1 MTKKITRRDALR
13 IATGSLVATAL
24 GAPPAFADAPL
35 DAPSAKSESNSATVE
50 KNESPAPRE
59 RVVVKLKPN
68 SDDPNVQAEI
78 VGYEIA
84 DYRDDPAVRQY
95 LMEDE
100 DGALR
105 FLAADQIVEKNAAP
119 AISPQE
125 ARDGMKERLLAR
137 MGKGFD
143 ALDAGSFLFV
153 SNAFDG
159 YVEWCA
165 RLFERLEKGFDLYA
179 EKTGL
184 KTSRR
189 ATPLVAIIFA
199 RQSEFIR
206 YASAETPSAE
216 KLAAYYNMQTNRV
229 ALYDLSNP
237 QGVASENLRRRSRL
251 VETREILSRPNAAF
265 NVATIVHEATHQLCF
280 NRGVFLRTGPSPLW
294 AAEGMALCFETPN
307 GMATQGGWGF
317 RGSFVKNE
325 RMLALYRAYA
335 PRMKDPYRKLVAQEG
350 FYENIEASYAASW
363 ALFYYL
369 SKRRERELADY
380 LNVVSQKSPCAVY
393 PSEERLG
400 DFTAIFGDD
409 WDRLT
414 GDVARYMKRL

>member
-24 GAPPAFADAPL
+24 GAELAFADAPL
-35 DAPSAKSESNSATVE
+35 DATPARSASNSE
-50 KNESPAPRE
+50 KIEPPAPRG

-68 SDDPNVQAEI
+68 ADPAAKTEL

-105 FLAADQIVEKNAAP
+105 FVASDRIVEKSAAP
-119 AISPQE
+119 AISPEE
-125 ARDGMKERLLAR
+125 ARDGMKERLLTR
-137 MGKGFD
+137 MGEGFD
-143 ALDAGSFLFV
+143 ALDVGSFLFV

-184 KTSRR
+184 KTTPRE
-189 ATPLVAIIFA
+189 TPLVAIIFA

-216 KLAAYYNMQTNRV
+216 KLAAYYNMETNRV

-237 QGVASENLRRRSRL
+237 QGVGSEHERRRSRL
-251 VETREILSRPNAAF
+251 NETREILSRPNAAF

-317 RGSFVKNE
+317 RGAFVKNE
-325 RMLALYRAYA
+325 RMLSLYRAYA
-335 PRMKDPYRKLVAQEG
+335 PQMKDPYRKLVAQEG

-363 ALFYYL
+363 ALFFYL

-380 LNVVSQKSPCAVY
+380 LNAVSQKKPCAVY
-393 PSEERLG
+393 SPQERLD

-414 GDVARYMKRL
+414 GDVARYLKRL

>member
-1 MTKKITRRDALR
+1 MTKKITRRAVLR
-13 IATGSLVATAL
+13 IATGSLAATAF
-24 GAPPAFADAPL
+24 GATSALADAPL
-35 DAPSAKSESNSATVE
+35 AAT
-50 KNESPAPRE
+50 NAAPAPE
-59 RVVVKLKPN
+59 PEELETAASLQRVVVKLNASLEPAAA
-68 SDDPNVQAEI
+68 PEI

-95 LMEDE
+95 LMENE

-105 FLAADQIVEKNAAP
+105 FIPAERIVEKDFAP
-119 AISPQE
+119 AISAQE
-125 ARDGMKERLLAR
+125 VRDGMKKRLLAR
-137 MGKGFD
+137 LGMGFD
-143 ALDAGSFLFV
+143 ALDVGSFLFV

-179 EKTGL
+179 TKTGL
-184 KTSRR
+184 KTTRCE
-189 ATPLVAIIFA
+189 TPLVAIIFA
-199 RQSEFIR
+199 RQSEFIQ

-216 KLAAYYNMQTNRV
+216 KLAAYYNMETNRV

-237 QGVASENLRRRSRL
+237 QGVGAEKERRRSRL

-280 NRGVFLRTGPSPLW
+280 NRGVFLRTGPTPLW
-294 AAEGMALCFETPN
+294 AVEGMALCFETPN

-317 RGSFVKNE
+317 RGAFVKNE
-325 RMLALYRAYA
+325 RMLSLYRAYA
-335 PRMKDPYRKLVAQEG
+335 PKMKDPFRRLVAQES

-369 SKRRERELADY
+369 SKRRERALADY
-380 LNVVSQKSPCAVY
+380 LNVVAQKTPCAVY
-393 PSEERLG
+393 DAQERLD
-400 DFTAIFGDD
+400 DFAAIFGDD
-409 WDRLT
+409 WERLT
-414 GDVARYMKRL
+414 GDVARYLKRL

>member
-24 GAPPAFADAPL
+24 GAELAFADAPL
-35 DAPSAKSESNSATVE
+35 EATPARSASNSE
-50 KNESPAPRE
+50 KIEPPAPRE

-68 SDDPNVQAEI
+68 ADPAAKTEL

-105 FLAADQIVEKNAAP
+105 FVASDRIVEKSAAA
-119 AISPQE
+119 AISPEE
-125 ARDGMKERLLAR
+125 ARDGMKERLLTR
-137 MGKGFD
+137 MGEGFD
-143 ALDAGSFLFV
+143 ALDVGSFLFV

-184 KTSRR
+184 KTTRR
-189 ATPLVAIIFA
+189 ETPLVAIIFA

-216 KLAAYYNMQTNRV
+216 KLAAYYNMETNRV

-237 QGVASENLRRRSRL
+237 QGVGLENERRRSRL
-251 VETREILSRPNAAF
+251 NETREILSRPNAAF

-317 RGSFVKNE
+317 RGAFVKNE
-325 RMLALYRAYA
+325 RMLSLYRAYA
-335 PRMKDPYRKLVAQEG
+335 PQMKDPYRKLVAQEG

-380 LNVVSQKSPCAVY
+380 LNAVSQKKTCAVY
-393 PSEERLG
+393 SPQERLD

-414 GDVARYMKRL
+414 GDVARYLKRL